1 MGENREILNEITNT
15 IAGLKNGEKLK
26 KLLKNAICR
35 GISVEELVENGI
47 RKGLDIVGEKYSKGE
62 YFLSELMFS
71 GVMVTEAL
79 ETLKPYLE
87 KVKIKKKGTFLIGT
101 VAGDIH
107 DIGKNIVKTLL
118 ICRGWEVIDL
128 GVDVPPKK
136 FVEAVRDFKPDVV
149 GMSSLLTT
157 TAPMFGETIN
167 ALKKA
172 GLREK
177 VKVIIG
183 GNAATKEIAEEIGA
197 DGYARNAQQGIEQC
211 ERWIRNDDAEGTV

>member
-1 MGENREILNEITNT
+1 MGENEEILNGIVNT
-15 IAGLKNGEKLK
+15 IADLKNGEKLK
-26 KLLKNAICR
+26 RLVKDAISR
-35 GISVEELVENGI
+35 DISIEELVEKGI
-47 RKGLDIVGEKYSKGE
+47 RKGLDIVGQKYSEGE
-62 YFLSELMFS
+62 YFLSELMFG

-79 ETLKPYLE
+79 EILKPYLE
-87 KVKIKKKGTFLIGT
+87 KAKIEKKGTFVIGT

-107 DIGKNIVKTLL
+107 DIGKNIVKALL

-128 GVDVPPKK
+128 GVDVPPEK
-136 FVEAVRDFKPDVV
+136 FVEAVREYKPDVV
-149 GMSSLLTT
+149 GMSALLTT

-167 ALKKA
+167 ALKRA

-183 GNAATKEIAEEIGA
+183 GNAATEEIAEEIGA

-211 ERWIRNDDAEGTV
+211 ERWVRK